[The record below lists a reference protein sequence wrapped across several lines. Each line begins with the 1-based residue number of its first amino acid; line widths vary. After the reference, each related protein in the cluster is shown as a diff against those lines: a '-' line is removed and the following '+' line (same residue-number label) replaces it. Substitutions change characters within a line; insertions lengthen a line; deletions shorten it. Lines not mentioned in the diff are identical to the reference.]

1 MSRDV
6 QGGADMR
13 SVGLFVLGLAVSLGC
28 ARPSEPAHPPL
39 LVGDA
44 TDDTPEAT
52 AEALL
57 SAWFGCA
64 MGELWTAALETPP
77 YTWAAPSLARCHAVG
92 KVVDAPA
99 ARLRAF
105 VPDAVAAVSRSLQT
119 KLSPTAGY
127 GPVERAEALELFEL
141 GTAALRELSLSF
153 ETAKEL
159 GRPVDATDENA
170 LKPSAVQARL
180 FRMSQVEALENLWR
194 FGNEQTGLRAAQAT
208 ALAWMIT
215 LQRVHKAKEL
225 APELRTA
232 HVAPA
237 LATVARIPPPEQAL
251 GALPSEGWGAYLAR
265 AAATLGAMPHP
276 AARERELHAAL
287 VRTLAE
293 RLRAAAHPLPT
304 GELRRA
310 TLGCAEA
317 FLRDTEDVLTR
328 R

>member
-1 MSRDV
+1 
-6 QGGADMR
+6 MR
-13 SVGLFVLGLAVSLGC
+13 FVGPFVLGLTAASLGC
-28 ARPSEPAHPPL
+28 THAAEPARHP
-39 LVGDA
+39 LVVGEE

-105 VPDAVAAVSRSLQT
+105 VPDAIAAVSRSLQM
-119 KLSPTAGY
+119 KLAPASGY

-141 GTAALRELSLSF
+141 GTAALRELASSF
-153 ETAKEL
+153 DTAKQL
-159 GRPVDATDENA
+159 GKNRGADAEHA
-170 LKPSAVQARL
+170 FKPSEVRARMFRLGQAD
-180 FRMSQVEALENLWR
+180 ALAALWK
-194 FGNEQTGLRAAQAT
+194 FGNERAGLRAAQAT

-215 LQRVHKAKEL
+215 LQRVHKARDL
-225 APELRTA
+225 AAELRTA
-232 HVAPA
+232 HVAQA
-237 LATVARIPPPEQAL
+237 LEVVAKVEAPDQALVGPPEE
-251 GALPSEGWGAYLAR
+251 PWDTYLAR
-265 AAATLGAMPHP
+265 AAATVGAMAHP

-287 VRTLAE
+287 VRAIAE
-293 RLRAAAHPLPT
+293 RLRAAAYPLPT

-317 FLRDTEDVLTR
+317 FLRDTEER
-328 R
+328 IGQR